1 MAAMAAPVTLFGMP
15 CSEASQRS
23 YSKHNGDVAKSF
35 HRLQQMDSGTVQYRT
50 IAFSTHLTVSRWE
63 PSDES
68 TTTAPAPASTT
79 SIKKTPSP
87 VTSSVATFAEEEEE
101 KQEEQ
106 TKRGSKCLTPAS
118 EQKQPQQQQQQ
129 PPSSGNDLSQ
139 AARLMSL
146 ANYIRHI
153 ITLTSGRSLLHSP
166 SALMQQRLVAV
177 QQQQQQLRQEQLR
190 KLQGWRPL
198 SSSTEVLSSNRET
211 HLPSPLSAGPGPIK
225 PSASL
230 STRRHRH
237 ASEYHDH
244 QLRRQLHHSQP
255 FQEREQNPCLSQ
267 LEADV
272 LPSPI
277 SPLIPMGGRL
287 VQPRKPTTKQS
298 QTTLA
303 FPPLLSIPFP
313 NLTLT
318 LALIYVDRL
327 KAKYPE
333 AKGEPGCS
341 HRLFLVAYIIAA
353 KYRCIVELAALIKES
368 DHVDSADED
377 ADVSQDAIPAAAPAE
392 DQCKPIEERL
402 SEARSRAELI
412 FSNHEWVRLLSL
424 GSFFGPLNSVAATT
438 SNPAKDKNA
447 SKVGETTVPTQ
458 PTARSSCDDALAATQ
473 KQHEPKSL
481 LIQAVP
487 PAAAATAAVAG
498 DTKNEDKV
506 GQGVTPSPAPMQT
519 TILQVEDLDRM
530 EAEFLTFL
538 SFDLSTRQQ
547 DIDTCWNLLVGNLGA

>member
-1 MAAMAAPVTLFGMP
+1 MN
-15 CSEASQRS
+15 S
-23 YSKHNGDVAKSF
+23 
-35 HRLQQMDSGTVQYRT
+35 
-50 IAFSTHLTVSRWE
+50 FSTHLTVSRWE

-68 TTTAPAPASTT
+68 TTTVPASKL
-79 SIKKTPSP
+79 IKTPSP
-87 VTSSVATFAEEEEE
+87 VTSSVATFAEEQDEDEEAVVAGAAE
-101 KQEEQ
+101 
-106 TKRGSKCLTPAS
+106 TKTKIGSKCLTPAS
-118 EQKQPQQQQQQ
+118 EQKQPQQQPQ
-129 PPSSGNDLSQ
+129 SGNDTSSQ

-153 ITLTSGRSLLHSP
+153 ITLTSGKSLLHSP
-166 SALMQQRLVAV
+166 SALVQQRLVAME
-177 QQQQQQLRQEQLR
+177 QQQQQIRQEQLR
-190 KLQGWRPL
+190 KLHGWRP
-198 SSSTEVLSSNRET
+198 SSTETLSSNKES

-225 PSASL
+225 PSSSF

-244 QLRRQLHHSQP
+244 QLRRQLHHGQS
-255 FQEREQNPCLSQ
+255 FQQREQNPFCLSQ
-267 LEADV
+267 LETEGHPM
-272 LPSPI
+272 PSPI
-277 SPLIPMGGRL
+277 SPLASLGGK
-287 VQPRKPTTKQS
+287 QTKQN
-298 QTTLA
+298 QTTLP

-353 KYRCIVELAALIKES
+353 KYRCIVELAALMKQS
-368 DHVDSADED
+368 DHVSSADQDTDEIHD
-377 ADVSQDAIPAAAPAE
+377 ATPASSGDIPS
-392 DQCKPIEERL
+392 KPLEEQL

-424 GSFFGPLNSVAATT
+424 GSFFRPLNSVVSGGGAVTSTT
-438 SNPAKDKNA
+438 ARDTDA
-447 SKVGETTVPTQ
+447 SKDSTTTTTLPTQ
-458 PTARSSCDDALAATQ
+458 PIDRSPCDDDALSVLQ
-473 KQHEPKSL
+473 KPEPKSL

-487 PAAAATAAVAG
+487 SPG
-498 DTKNEDKV
+498 DTKNEVKV
-506 GQGVTPSPAPMQT
+506 GEGVTTPSPAPMQA

-538 SFDLSTRQQ
+538 SFDLSTRGQ
-547 DIDTCWNLLVGNLGA
+547 DIDTCWNLLVGNLGV

>member
-1 MAAMAAPVTLFGMP
+1 MPAAPAPITLFGMP
-15 CSEASQRS
+15 CSDAGQRS

-35 HRLQQMDSGTVQYRT
+35 HRLQRMDSGTVQYRT

-63 PSDES
+63 HSDES
-68 TTTAPAPASTT
+68 TATATT
-79 SIKKTPSP
+79 STSMKTPSP
-87 VTSSVATFAEEEEE
+87 EPSSVATFAEEEE
-101 KQEEQ
+101 
-106 TKRGSKCLTPAS
+106 TKFGTKCLTPAS
-118 EQKQPQQQQQQ
+118 DRKQPQQPQN
-129 PPSSGNDLSQ
+129 GNDISQ

-153 ITLTSGRSLLHSP
+153 ITLTSGKSLLHSP
-166 SALMQQRLVAV
+166 SALMQQRLVAM
-177 QQQQQQLRQEQLR
+177 QQQQQQMRQRQLR
-190 KLQGWRPL
+190 KLQGWRP
-198 SSSTEVLSSNRET
+198 SSTDVVSSNRET

-225 PSASL
+225 PSASI

-244 QLRRQLHHSQP
+244 QLRRQLHHSQ
-255 FQEREQNPCLSQ
+255 QIQQREQNPLCLSQ
-267 LEADV
+267 LEAEGHP

-277 SPLIPMGGRL
+277 SPLAPVGEKQM
-287 VQPRKPTTKQS
+287 KPNQI
-298 QTTLA
+298 TLQ

-353 KYRCIVELAALIKES
+353 KYRCIVELAALMQES
-368 DHVDSADED
+368 DNAGSAADDADEI
-377 ADVSQDAIPAAAPAE
+377 QDAVPAASE
-392 DQCKPIEERL
+392 HDQSKPIEERL

-424 GSFFGPLNSVAATT
+424 GSFFRPLNSVVAGAGAAATKST
-438 SNPAKDKNA
+438 HVQDSSA
-447 SKVGETTVPTQ
+447 TLPTQ
-458 PTARSSCDDALAATQ
+458 PVERSSCGDDALSSTQ
-473 KQHEPKSL
+473 KPEPKSL

-487 PAAAATAAVAG
+487 PAG
-498 DTKNEDKV
+498 DTKNEVKV
-506 GQGVTPSPAPMQT
+506 GEGVTPSPAPMQA

-538 SFDLSTRQQ
+538 SFDLSTRGQ
-547 DIDTCWNLLVGNLGA
+547 DIDTCWNLLIGNLGA